1 MVNSIEI
8 NQKGYC
14 PFEFYPSEEA
24 VMDFLRTNGKCYIL
38 YHLLGGTVEA
48 KEWVSNDTG
57 KFGPRLFKYLSCNE
71 FVKRQY
77 NRIEKIVV
85 SVHENPEA

>member
-1 MVNSIEI
+1 MANSIET

-38 YHLLGGTVEA
+38 YHLLGGLVEA
-48 KEWVSNDTG
+48 REWVSNDTG
-57 KFGPRLFKYLSCNE
+57 KFGPRIFKYLGCNE

-77 NRIEKIVV
+77 NRIEKIIVMTN
-85 SVHENPEA
+85 EMLK